1 MKSCDEYGANIQLY
15 LDKELSGQELEE
27 FQAHLTTCASCQE
40 ELVAEEELSSLL
52 YRSRPLYSASD
63 ALRARVHQAAIGIT
77 PSSDRAP
84 GNPGNNVLGM
94 LRQRPADYNGRRW
107 QALAAMVLVICLGLA
122 FVPGIIQRVR
132 AASYVDM
139 AVATHRSFVDGS
151 LPLEVQSDSPAEVA
165 AWFTGKVPFKFR
177 LPVSGEASGQK
188 GLYTLIGGRLVSYK
202 NGYAALVSYRM
213 QAQTISLLITSDK
226 FAGAAG
232 GEVVRSG
239 GITFH
244 HNQRASL
251 NIITWSNHGLTYAL
265 VSSLPGSGRQPCLVC
280 HENMADSQ
288 QFAARR

>member
-1 MKSCDEYGANIQLY
+1 MKSCDEYAANIQLY

-27 FQAHLTTCASCQE
+27 FRAHLTTCVSCQE
-40 ELVAEEELSSLL
+40 ELAAEEELSSLL

-63 ALRARVHQAAIGIT
+63 ALRDRVHQATIGIT
-77 PSSDRAP
+77 PSGNGAP
-84 GNPGNNVLGM
+84 GNLRNNILGM
-94 LRQRPADYNGRRW
+94 MRQPADYSGRRW

-122 FVPGIIQRVR
+122 FVPGIVQRVR
-132 AASYVDM
+132 ASSYVDM
-139 AVATHRSFVDGS
+139 AIATHRSFVDGS
-151 LPLEVQSDSPAEVA
+151 LPLEVQSDSPTAVA

-177 LPVSGEASGQK
+177 LPSSGEATGQDGSYK
-188 GLYTLIGGRLVSYK
+188 LIGGRLVSYQS
-202 NGYAALVSYRM
+202 GYAALVSYRM
-213 QAQTISLLITSDK
+213 QQQIISLLITSDK

-244 HNQRASL
+244 HNRRASL

-265 VSSLPGSGRQPCLVC
+265 VSSLPGSGKQSCLVC
-280 HENMADSQ
+280 HENMADSR

>member
-27 FQAHLTTCASCQE
+27 FRAHLATCASCRE
-40 ELVAEEELSSLL
+40 ELATEEELSSLL

-63 ALRARVHQAAIGIT
+63 ELRARVRQATIGIT
-77 PSSDRAP
+77 PSGDRAP
-84 GNPGNNVLGM
+84 GDARNNILGM
-94 LRQRPADYNGRRW
+94 LRPPPADYSGRRW
-107 QALAAMVLVICLGLA
+107 QALAAMVVVICLGLA
-122 FVPGIIQRVR
+122 FVPGIVQRVR
-132 AASYVDM
+132 ASSYVDM
-139 AVATHRSFVDGS
+139 AVSTHRSFVDGS

-165 AWFTGKVPFKFR
+165 AWFTGKVPFNFR
-177 LPVSGEASGQK
+177 LPSSGEATGQK
-188 GLYTLIGGRLVSYK
+188 GSYKLIGGRLVSYK
-202 NGYAALVSYRM
+202 SGYAALVSYRM

-232 GEVVRSG
+232 GDIVRSG

-244 HNQRASL
+244 HNQRESL

-280 HENMADSQ
+280 HENMADRQ